1 MTGRGGSRSLSPPG
15 QARARPRDGGPTFE
29 LSPGFGPFAFPPVR
43 WLRPELSS
51 PVLSRCRSSPL
62 SARSAGLAVRAGA
75 GGRRVSVGGSAG
87 RGPGAMTPPP
97 RSPSSRAGE
106 PPASWVGV
114 VGGLGVQRGSLLR
127 LALIRALAFS
137 VFWGGSSP
145 PRGGG
150 LWERVTRGCDGFCVF
165 PRPGA
170 VTSVHTQLLHQT
182 PAADRADR

>member
-1 MTGRGGSRSLSPPG
+1 
-15 QARARPRDGGPTFE
+15 
-29 LSPGFGPFAFPPVR
+29 
-43 WLRPELSS
+43 
-51 PVLSRCRSSPL
+51 
-62 SARSAGLAVRAGA
+62 
-75 GGRRVSVGGSAG
+75 
-87 RGPGAMTPPP
+87 MTPPP

-150 LWERVTRGCDGFCVF
+150 QRGQRGGCGSVSHGGAMGFLFFSGRV
-165 PRPGA
+165 P
-170 VTSVHTQLLHQT
+170 
-182 PAADRADR
+182 